1 MSGDWSSP
9 IKLKKEKKEKP
20 PPTREQLQKIILK
33 SFGKPKCVI
42 SPSHAKKIL
51 NSAIADLPICEW
63 VERWI
68 DNFVRGNCYPP
79 QLRSDDFYPLL
90 PTYFDQ
96 QRVLEVLEQIRTDFH
111 RAFPLIDTRPAD
123 DDLAWLPP
131 LLRADALA
139 VSLLP
144 PQYLD

>member
-1 MSGDWSSP
+1 MSGGWMSP
-9 IKLKKEKKEKP
+9 IKPKKEKKEKP
-20 PPTREQLQKIILK
+20 PPTREELQKIIEK

-51 NSAIADLPICEW
+51 NSSIADKLICEW
-63 VERWI
+63 IERWI
-68 DNFVRGNCYPP
+68 DSLVRGYSYPP
-79 QLRSDDFYPLL
+79 QLRSDDFYALL

-96 QRVLEVLEQIRTDFH
+96 KKVLEVLEQIRTDFH
-111 RAFPLIDTRPAD
+111 HAFPLLDSRPAD

-131 LLRADALA
+131 LLRADAIA
-139 VSLLP
+139 ASLLP